1 MRESVGGAWI
11 LGIVLTFM
19 AIFIAFIAIS
29 INYSTAYKLK
39 TAMVTVIEQYDGF
52 NSTTREELQKL
63 MDGYGYIQKGNCRK
77 PESGNVYGVISG
89 DLTPNQN
96 PTTKQSYCIRR
107 ELKPGSDSS
116 EQKYYYTI
124 EVFFGFNL
132 PVLGE
137 LYTFRVNGETNAIY
151 YPNGDP
157 RGF

>member
-11 LGIVLTFM
+11 LGIVITFM
-19 AIFIAFIAIS
+19 AIFIAFISIS

-52 NSTTREELQKL
+52 NHSTIEELQRL
-63 MDGYGYIQKGNCRK
+63 MDGYGYIQKGTCRSEENK
-77 PESGNVYGVISG
+77 NVFGVLSG
-89 DLTPNQN
+89 DYTPNEN

-107 ELKPGSDSS
+107 EYKRGTNNGED
-116 EQKYYYTI
+116 KYYYTI

-137 LYTFRVNGETNAIY
+137 LYTFRVNGETNVIY
-151 YPNGDP
+151 YPKDSVTF
-157 RGF
+157 R